1 MITKQHSKHLLG
13 LSALSLLLLS
23 SSPLLAQ
30 IASPHHH
37 HRPIIEHPIMQ
48 QSQIEVVFALD
59 TTGSMSH
66 LIHAAKEKIW
76 SIASTMASAQSA
88 PDIKMGLI
96 AYRDRGD
103 AYVTRSVALSNDLD
117 SVYAKLIDFKA
128 GGGGDGPE
136 SVNQALYDAVNSM
149 QWSSTPHTYKVIF
162 LVGDAPAHMDYQD
175 DVKYPKTIA
184 LAKRKGIIIN
194 TIQAGDE
201 YETKLQWDH
210 IASLGAGDFFQVA
223 QTGNAVAFSTPY
235 DKQLAKL
242 SRQLDNTRLYYGNR
256 SEKIEQELK
265 MRATDKL
272 SKEASAESL
281 ARRATFNVSKSGK
294 KNLLGKG
301 DLIEEISSGD
311 VALKDIPVEQLPAS
325 IQGMGV
331 EQQTA
336 HIAKTKQQRSE
347 IESDIK
353 TLAEKR
359 EQYLKQKVAESGSK
373 KDSLD
378 DKIYQSI
385 KSQAKDKGIIYS
397 DDSARY

>member
-1 MITKQHSKHLLG
+1 ML
-13 LSALSLLLLS
+13 
-23 SSPLLAQ
+23 P
-30 IASPHHH
+30 ASPVMADMVFPTPHHKT
-37 HRPIIEHPIMQ
+37 IIEHPTLQ
-48 QSQIEVVFALD
+48 QSKIEVVFALD

-76 SIASTMASAQSA
+76 SIASTMASAHSA

-103 AYVTRSVALSNDLD
+103 AYVTRSVGLSNDLD

-128 GGGGDGPE
+128 GGGGDKPE

-149 QWSSTPHTYKVIF
+149 QWNPNPNTYKVIF

-184 LAKRKGIIIN
+184 MAKRKGIIIN

-201 YETKLQWDH
+201 YETKLHWDH
-210 IASLGAGDFFQVA
+210 IAHLGAGDYFQVE

-235 DKQLAKL
+235 DKQLAEL
-242 SRQLDNTRLYYGNR
+242 SNQLDNTRLYYGNK
-256 SEKIEQELK
+256 SEKQEQELK
-265 MRATDKL
+265 MKATDKI

-301 DLIEEISSGD
+301 DLVEEISNGD
-311 VALKDIPVEQLPAS
+311 IALKDIPVEKLPES
-325 IQGMGV
+325 IQAMDA

-336 HIAKTKQQRSE
+336 LIAKTKQQRSE

-353 TLAEKR
+353 KLATQR
-359 EQYLKQKVAESGSK
+359 EQYLKQKVAESGGK

-397 DDSARY
+397 EDSARY

>member
-1 MITKQHSKHLLG
+1 
-13 LSALSLLLLS
+13 
-23 SSPLLAQ
+23 
-30 IASPHHH
+30 
-37 HRPIIEHPIMQ
+37 
-48 QSQIEVVFALD
+48 
-59 TTGSMSH
+59 MS
-66 LIHAAKEKIW
+66 
-76 SIASTMASAQSA
+76 
-88 PDIKMGLI
+88 
-96 AYRDRGD
+96 YRDRGD

-194 TIQAGDE
+194 TIQAGNE

-242 SRQLDNTRLYYGNR
+242 SRKLDNTRLYYGNK
-256 SEKIEQELK
+256 SEKIEQELN

-272 SKEASAESL
+272 SEEASAESL

-325 IQGMGV
+325 IRGMGV

-336 HIAKTKQQRSE
+336 HIAKTKQQRSD

>member
-1 MITKQHSKHLLG
+1 MITKQRTNRLLRYT
-13 LSALSLLLLS
+13 AISLLLLPA
-23 SSPLLAQ
+23 SPLMAQ
-30 IASPHHH
+30 IALPTHHNQT
-37 HRPIIEHPIMQ
+37 IIDHSIMQ
-48 QSQIEVVFALD
+48 QSKIEVVFALD

-76 SIASTMASAQSA
+76 SIASTMASAHSA

-128 GGGGDGPE
+128 GGGGDTPE

-149 QWSSTPHTYKVIF
+149 QWNPNPNTYKVIF

-184 LAKRKGIIIN
+184 MAKRKGIIIN
-194 TIQAGDE
+194 TIQAGDK

-210 IASLGAGDFFQVA
+210 IAHLGAGDFFQVE

-235 DKQLAKL
+235 DKQLADL
-242 SRQLDNTRLYYGNR
+242 SSQLDNTRLYYGNKA
-256 SEKIEQELK
+256 EKREQEMK
-265 MRATDKL
+265 VQATSKL
-272 SKEASAESL
+272 NKEASEESL

-301 DLIEEISSGD
+301 DLIEEISNGD
-311 VALKDIPVEQLPAS
+311 IALEDIPTEQLPVS
-325 IQGMGV
+325 IQAMDV
-331 EQQTA
+331 EQQKA
-336 HIAKTKQQRSE
+336 LIAKTKQQRSE
-347 IESDIK
+347 IEKEIK
-353 TLAEKR
+353 QLAAQR

-397 DDSARY
+397 EDSARY

>member
-1 MITKQHSKHLLG
+1 MITKQLRKGLLR
-13 LSALSLLLLS
+13 LSAVSLLFA
-23 SSPLLAQ
+23 SSPIMAQ
-30 IASPHHH
+30 IAVPNHHH
-37 HRPIIEHPIMQ
+37 KPIIEHPIMQ
-48 QSQIEVVFALD
+48 QSSIEVVFALD
-59 TTGSMSH
+59 TTGSMSN

-103 AYVTRSVALSNDLD
+103 AYVTRSVSLSNDLD

-149 QWSSTPHTYKVIF
+149 QWSPNPHTYKVIF

-175 DVKYPKTIA
+175 DIKYPKTIA
-184 LAKRKGIIIN
+184 MAKRKGIIIN

-235 DKQLAKL
+235 DKQLATL
-242 SRQLDNTRLYYGNR
+242 SRQLDNTRLYYGNK
-256 SEKIEQELK
+256 SAKAEQELK
-265 MRATDKL
+265 MKATDKL
-272 SKEASAESL
+272 SKEASSESL

-301 DLIEEISSGD
+301 DLIEEMSRGD
-311 VALKDIPVEQLPAS
+311 IALKDIPVAELPAS
-325 IQGMGV
+325 IQAMDV
-331 EQQTA
+331 EAQTA
-336 HIAKTKQQRSE
+336 YIAKTKQQRTE
-347 IESDIK
+347 IESEIK
-353 TLAEKR
+353 ALAEKR

-385 KSQAKDKGIIYS
+385 KSQAKGKGIIYS

>member
-1 MITKQHSKHLLG
+1 MNLNHFLRYTTIGLFLLP
-13 LSALSLLLLS
+13 S
-23 SSPLLAQ
+23 SSLMAQ
-30 IASPHHH
+30 IAIPSHQHDTF
-37 HRPIIEHPIMQ
+37 ITHPIAQ
-48 QSQIEVVFALD
+48 QSKIEVVFALD

-128 GGGGDGPE
+128 GGGGDTPE

-149 QWSSTPHTYKVIF
+149 QWSSNPNTYKVIF

-184 LAKRKGIIIN
+184 MAKRKGIIIN
-194 TIQAGDE
+194 TIQAGNR
-201 YETKLQWDH
+201 YETKLHWDH
-210 IASLGAGDFFQVA
+210 IASLGAGDYFQVE

-235 DKQLAKL
+235 DQQLAKL
-242 SRQLDNTRLYYGNR
+242 SSQLDSTRLYYGNK
-256 SEKIEQELK
+256 SEKREQEMK
-265 MRATDKL
+265 MEATSKL
-272 SKEASAESL
+272 SKNASAESL

-301 DLIEEISSGD
+301 DLIEEISNGD
-311 VALKDIPVEQLPAS
+311 IALKDIPLEQLPES
-325 IQGMGV
+325 IQAMDV

-336 HIAKTKQQRSE
+336 LIAKTKLQRSE
-347 IESDIK
+347 IQKEIK
-353 TLAEKR
+353 VLATKR
-359 EQYLKQKVAESGSK
+359 EQYLKQKVAESGGK

-397 DDSARY
+397 EDSAQY